1 MPDSNARRSLAE
13 KFWTTCLYLF
23 GGVILLTLAIEL
35 VKSIWWILLIAAL
48 IVLLVT
54 AGIWWWRRRN
64 GWD

>member
-1 MPDSNARRSLAE
+1 MPDNSGPRSLAE

-23 GGVILLTLAIEL
+23 GGVILLTLAIEF
-35 VKSIWWILLIAAL
+35 VKNIWVYLLIGGL
-48 IVLLVT
+48 VVLLVA